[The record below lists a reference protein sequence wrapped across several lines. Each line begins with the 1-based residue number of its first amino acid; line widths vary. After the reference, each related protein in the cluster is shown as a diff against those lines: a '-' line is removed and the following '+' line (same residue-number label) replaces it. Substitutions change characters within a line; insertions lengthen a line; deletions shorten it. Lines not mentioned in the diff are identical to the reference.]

1 MEDVNMGKLIQIEVI
16 QRYIHKAIKEDA
28 EIIVVT
34 EGNAEK
40 IITEFQSLINEI
52 EAEYF
57 EGNNEEVL
65 DGIYEDI
72 KKITELF
79 ELK

>member
-1 MEDVNMGKLIQIEVI
+1 MGKLIQIEVI